1 MDDLCKNMDPV
12 LAKIMGIKLE
22 PREPSSSA
30 AVQRT
35 AWSPPSTHGLSNS
48 EPVFKVKSP
57 KPRDLEDRV
66 RDLEVTVREQ
76 SELIDSLRKNLRA

>member
-12 LAKIMGIKLE
+12 LAKIMGVKLE
-22 PREPSSSA
+22 PSPSA

-35 AWSPPSTHGLSNS
+35 AWSPPATYGLSNS
-48 EPVFKVKSP
+48 EPVFKVNPP

-76 SELIDSLRKNLRA
+76 SELIESLRKNLRA